1 MVLPAEE
8 IHSLDI
14 EVADRLAEIA
24 DLSLGIHLHSRQT
37 LDCILQGIVSRFSER
52 AKEVGKRIRPL
63 NDRVGLHRHLLQ
75 L

>member
-24 DLSLGIHLHSRQT
+24 DLSLGIHLHTRQT
-37 LDCILQGIVSRFSER
+37 LDCILQGVIPRLREGT
-52 AKEVGKRIRPL
+52 EEIGERIRPL
-63 NDRVGLHRHLLQ
+63 DDRIGLHRHLLQ